1 MPVTINGDGSITGL
15 SVGGLGA
22 GVVNTA
28 TLADG
33 AAVGTKLGSGTVLQV
48 KTVVKTDPFDSSNGG
63 AQDITGLSITMNA
76 PASVNSKYFVM
87 ASLCGTATNSG
98 FCFLLNGTTTGQLLT
113 PSSTSSRIA
122 GMGGELYHDRTDMS
136 HYHTL
141 SVLDDPDTT
150 ATQTYKAQ
158 IFIRSGYTGF
168 VNRTRDDSDSV
179 GRIRPSSTLTVM
191 EIAG

>member
-1 MPVTINGDGSITGL
+1 MPVTINGNGSITGL

-48 KTVVKTDPFDSSNGG
+48 KTVVKTDPFESNNGG

-76 PASVNSKYFVM
+76 PVSVNSKYFVM

-98 FCFLLNGTTTGQLLT
+98 FGFLLNGTTTGQLLT
-113 PSSTSSRIA
+113 PSSTSSRVA
-122 GMGGELYHDRTDMS
+122 GMGGELYHDRVDS
-136 HYHTL
+136 NHYHTL
-141 SVLDDPDTT
+141 AVLDDPDTT

-158 IFIRSGYTGF
+158 IYIRSGNTGY
-168 VNRTRDDSDSV
+168 VNRTRDDADSV
-179 GRIRPSSTLTVM
+179 GRVRPSSTLTVM